1 MSKPLPA
8 DKYDPDTLMSYQE
21 WKDCG
26 RFVLKGMK
34 SRCRD
39 AVGVP
44 QFSVDQVTDP
54 VGDNEDRVYTRSY
67 CDSLSST
74 QSSFRS
80 HMFNFMDNTQH
91 KHHSVNEIMD
101 ALHDDG
107 TWGEPNY

>member
-1 MSKPLPA
+1 MGKPLPA

-26 RFVLKGMK
+26 RYVLKGMK

-44 QFSVDQVTDP
+44 QFSADQVTDP
-54 VGDNEDRVYTRSY
+54 VDGDYEVREYVSG
-67 CDSLSST
+67 CDSLSS
-74 QSSFRS
+74 SRPNNINDLY
-80 HMFNFMDNTQH
+80 NFMENTQH

-107 TWGEPNY
+107 TWGEPIY